1 MKQEEVRTGSI
12 HIIRMHRQ
20 RLQKPGRNIFREKE
34 TNQHITNTHTRTQT
48 LNCPNLVKRQT
59 DDVLQTPYLTHRG
72 ATGLLNKASEVMR
85 SSKAAATMAAK

>member
-20 RLQKPGRNIFREKE
+20 RLQNQGE
-34 TNQHITNTHTRTQT
+34 TYLERRKQINASQTHTRTQT
-48 LNCPNLVKRQT
+48 LNRPNLVKTQT

-72 ATGLLNKASEVMR
+72 ATRLLNKASEVMR
-85 SSKAAATMAAK
+85 SSKAVATMAAK